1 MRTADL
7 FAASLRRDETH
18 AERHS
23 RLALQAARRLKRARQ
38 RERAA
43 RLVCHHLR
51 QMLEHDQCSGAVSH
65 SRSAYG

>member
-1 MRTADL
+1 MRTPDL
-7 FAASLRRDETH
+7 FADSRHRSETP

-23 RLALQAARRLKRARQ
+23 RLALRAARRLKRAQQ

-51 QMLEHDQCSGAVSH
+51 CMLEQDQPRRTVA
-65 SRSAYG
+65 SARVA